1 MYYLSP
7 KNGCRRGSIRNQACL
22 RCWEAG
28 ELSGRCRAFFG
39 SDHTGGSHQFSLYY
53 ADLLRIGY
61 KNDSRYHSFDSFVVF
76 FLVISG
82 RFLAEAVVM
91 NCWEIIC
98 ASYEFWI
105 RQVETGR
112 LTVWVLHPWHMWI
125 YVAMCP
131 PFPQF
136 PPPPGTPGRPDESNK
151 SWWTTLDHQQWLNFM
166 NC

>member
-1 MYYLSP
+1 MGADVAALEIRRASAVEKLGSCRVAVELSLGP
-7 KNGCRRGSIRNQACL
+7 IIQEGRINFRCTMQI
-22 RCWEAG
+22 CWELG
-28 ELSGRCRAFFG
+28 IKMIQGIIHLIHLS
-39 SDHTGGSHQFSLYY
+39 Y
-53 ADLLRIGY
+53 
-61 KNDSRYHSFDSFVVF
+61 F